1 MTFMRITLAFPFH
14 PLVRGVSALLACS
27 LMLILPARGLA
38 MGFEMQERCI
48 DVAQPRCQQAVL
60 AQGQIDSQTVEQ
72 FKAFSKNLPRG
83 TWIALTSPGGLLGGG
98 LKLGEIIRERG
109 FNTTIGYSDFS
120 PNSCLSSCAY
130 AFMGGNIRYLP
141 AGAKY
146 GLHQFRGTE
155 NELGASTTQKLSAII
170 ANYAD
175 VMGVDRRVI
184 DIAQLTA
191 ADRVSILTPSQAKLY
206 KIDNVGQSTYPRW
219 RIEASA
225 NGQLLALNAGVIA
238 GTNLVVTLAFT
249 PVQQTIVFVVFYRTT
264 DAQAFSTPTPH
275 ELQLTS
281 SNANASALNIKLTPL
296 GEWQFKTSG
305 YQASFQIPPAAL
317 EALSQAP
324 QDSTLL
330 LTANFTTPPAPLAK
344 GSAVQIRM
352 GIAGLNNA
360 LQAIAQNALNTS
372 PKKASELL
380 R

>member
-1 MTFMRITLAFPFH
+1 MRTTRTY
-14 PLVRGVSALLACS
+14 PLDSFFWVLHLLLSFCFALVAHTSAL
-27 LMLILPARGLA
+27 A
-38 MGFEMQERCI
+38 MDFEMQERCI
-48 DVAQPRCQQAVL
+48 DVAQPRCQQVVL
-60 AQGQIDSQTVEQ
+60 AQGQIDIQTAEQ

-275 ELQLTS
+275 ELQLTPANS
-281 SNANASALNIKLTPL
+281 NASALNIKLTPL

-344 GSAVQIRM
+344 GSTVQMRM
-352 GIAGLNNA
+352 GVAGLNNA

-372 PKKASELL
+372 PKKASELP